1 MSINP
6 SNAPGYMP
14 PAPEPPRAE
23 YPVHYGPPPSN
34 GAWKI
39 LVLFIAVIAALGA
52 NAYLFVQIGH
62 LRDDLSKVQGTLQ
75 TELDKISEASNL
87 TAQSNRRTV
96 EKLQDQLETS
106 RRQANLLAGQ
116 AKADALKKVE
126 ETRAKLEAAQEKAQQ
141 ETNSQISQVKQA
153 TDTVNTRVDSV
164 NTEVTT
170 VKTDVAST
178 KTELEKTI
186 ADLKRTNGD
195 VNGQGVLIATN
206 AKELSALRA
215 LGERNYIEFTIHKA
229 KQPQKVGDVLVELKK
244 ADPKKNRYTI
254 ELTADDKTVEKRDRT
269 VNEPLQFLTSKARQP
284 YELVVNDVKKDTI
297 VGYLSVPKVL
307 NVRN

>member
-6 SNAPGYMP
+6 SNTPGYMP
-14 PAPEPPRAE
+14 PPPPPEPVQ
-23 YPVHYGPPPSN
+23 YSSS

-39 LVLFIAVIAALGA
+39 LVLFIGIIAALAA

-62 LRDDLSKVQGTLQ
+62 VREDLGKVQSSIQ
-75 TELDKISEASNL
+75 AELDKINEANNL
-87 TAQSNRRTV
+87 TSQNNRRTV

-106 RRQANLLAGQ
+106 RRQANLLVGQ
-116 AKADALKKVE
+116 AKSDALKKVE

-153 TDTVNTRVDSV
+153 TDTANTKIESV
-164 NTEVTT
+164 NTEVST

-178 KTELEKTI
+178 KSELEKTI

-195 VNGQGVLIATN
+195 LNGQGVLIATN

-215 LGERNYIEFTIHKA
+215 LGERNYIEFTIHKQ

-254 ELTADDKTVEKRDRT
+254 ELTADDKTVEKKDRT

-297 VGYLSVPKVL
+297 VGYLSVPKVQ

>member
-14 PAPEPPRAE
+14 PAAE
-23 YPVHYGPPPSN
+23 HPLAAYPVQNTSS

-39 LVLFIAVIAALGA
+39 LVLFIAVVAALGA

-62 LRDDLSKVQGTLQ
+62 VRDDLSKVQSSLQ
-75 TELDKISEASNL
+75 TELDKISEANSV

-116 AKADALKKVE
+116 ARTDALKKVE
-126 ETRAKLEAAQEKAQQ
+126 ETRARLEAAQEKAQQ

-215 LGERNYIEFTIHKA
+215 LGERNFIEFTIHKA

-244 ADPKKNRYTI
+244 ADVKKNRYTI

-307 NVRN
+307 TPRN

>member
-14 PAPEPPRAE
+14 PAPEHPHAE
-23 YPVHYGPPPSN
+23 YPVQYASS

-39 LVLFIAVIAALGA
+39 LVLFVAVLAALGA

-62 LRDDLSKVQGTLQ
+62 VRDDLSKVQSALQ
-75 TELDKISEASNL
+75 TELDKISEANSV

-96 EKLQDQLETS
+96 EKLQDQLETA

-116 AKADALKKVE
+116 AKSDALKKVE
-126 ETRAKLEAAQEKAQQ
+126 ETRARLEAAQEKAQQ

-195 VNGQGVLIATN
+195 LNGQGVLIATN
-206 AKELSALRA
+206 GKELAALRA

-229 KQPQKVGDVLVELKK
+229 KQAQKVGDVLVGLKK